1 MWYLL
6 FATFLIYLVCKA
18 PAANNTR
25 TGTGN
30 TSPIDTGSDDDHFS
44 DYLEM
49 DYMSDGEINGR

>member
-1 MWYLL
+1 MGYLL
-6 FATFLIYLVCKA
+6 FAIFLIYLVCKA
-18 PAANNTR
+18 PAANNTH

-30 TSPIDTGSDDDHFS
+30 TSPIDSGSDDDYFS

>member
-1 MWYLL
+1 MGYLL
-6 FATFLIYLVCKA
+6 FAIFLIYFLCKA
-18 PAANNTR
+18 PAADNTH

-30 TSPIDTGSDDDHFS
+30 TSPIDSGSDDDYFS